1 MARREA
7 TAPLLANE
15 DPRDEF
21 DDEERELLRKEE
33 AKHIRRERARMVLC
47 LGLAIVLTTSA
58 VTITFYFAK
67 MSLDGFG
74 PASQTYGR
82 TFYKY
87 KNRGTVLEGE
97 PTSLDTLL
105 VGTSRTRSSDSL
117 VSDSAAGATAFSC
130 AMKTYN
136 GAIAV
141 DPTGNPC
148 GTILEAAKD
157 LGMLTGVV
165 VTSRIT
171 HATPAAF
178 SAHVIH

>member
-1 MARREA
+1 M
-7 TAPLLANE
+7 
-15 DPRDEF
+15 
-21 DDEERELLRKEE
+21 
-33 AKHIRRERARMVLC
+33 MV
-47 LGLAIVLTTSA
+47 S
-58 VTITFYFAK
+58 
-67 MSLDGFG
+67 DGFG

-136 GAIAV
+136 GAIAGKLNLFLLLLLLLLKFGKMCEQG
-141 DPTGNPC
+141 DDRARTARLIGKI
-148 GTILEAAKD
+148 G
-157 LGMLTGVV
+157 
-165 VTSRIT
+165 
-171 HATPAAF
+171 
-178 SAHVIH
+178 